1 MNIII
6 IEDERF
12 TAEDLAE
19 TITMV
24 EPSAK
29 IVAILY
35 SVKEAI
41 NYLST
46 KNIPDL
52 IFSDIQLGDGL
63 SFEIF
68 KSVNITAPVI
78 FCTAYDEYALN
89 AFKTN
94 GIEYILKPF
103 TSQTIENALKK
114 YNILRQSF
122 SARVN
127 QYDNLLEILL
137 NREEPKSASILV
149 HHKDKIIP
157 VKFSDVALF
166 YIENGIVN
174 IFTTDKKTYSANK
187 TMEELEQTAGKKFFR
202 INRQCLLNRKVVI
215 NASYYFSR
223 KLSINITIPFKETLT
238 VSKEKMPQ
246 FLKWLEEN

>member
-1 MNIII
+1 MNVII

-19 TITMV
+19 TIAAV
-24 EPSAK
+24 EPAAK
-29 IVAILY
+29 IMAILY

-41 NYLST
+41 NYFST

-68 KSVNITAPVI
+68 KSVNITVPVI

-89 AFKTN
+89 AFKAN

-114 YNILRQSF
+114 YTVLRQSF
-122 SARVN
+122 SESAN
-127 QYDNLLEILL
+127 QYENLLEILQ

-157 VKFSDVALF
+157 VKFNDIALF

-174 IFTTDKKTYSANK
+174 LLTIDKKTYSANK
-187 TMEELEQTAGKKFFR
+187 NMEELEQTAGKRFFR
-202 INRQCLLNRKVVI
+202 INRQCLLNRKVII

-223 KLSINITIPFKETLT
+223 KLSINITIPFKDTLT

-246 FLKWLEEN
+246 FLKWLEDN

>member
-6 IEDERF
+6 IEDERL

-19 TITMV
+19 TITTA
-24 EPSAK
+24 EPAAK

-41 NYLST
+41 YYFRAND
-46 KNIPDL
+46 IPDL

-68 KSVNITAPVI
+68 KSVSIAAPVI

-89 AFKTN
+89 AFKAN

-103 TSQTIENALKK
+103 TAQTIENALKK

-122 SARVN
+122 SAN
-127 QYDNLLEILL
+127 FHQYDDLLKILQ

-157 VKFSDVALF
+157 VKFSDIALF
-166 YIENGIVN
+166 YIENGTIN
-174 IFTTDKKTYSANK
+174 LLTTDKKIYSVNK
-187 TMEELEQTAGKKFFR
+187 NMEELEQIAGKKFFR
-202 INRQCLLNRKVVI
+202 INRQCLLNRKVVV

-223 KLSINITIPFKETLT
+223 KLSINITVPFKETLT

-246 FLKWLEEN
+246 FLKWLENS